1 MSALD
6 RLKKRFW
13 WLPVGHV
20 PEINAAVLNARLSGD
35 NPPKIVDVRSGVEWR
50 RSHIPGAV
58 SVPINEL
65 KDRLASL
72 QLDAQQPII
81 AICLSAHRSIPA
93 VRLLQAQGFENAVQL
108 KGGMLAWWNQH
119 IPPNERARDSGVLKA
134 NRAGVCAEYKN
145 VDRRARPRRS
155 PLRPELVWDGDKG
168 LSLRHFQGCRVLT
181 FRRRV
186 FCLKSFIHSGHA
198 MVKHCMH
205 ETAVT

>member
-93 VRLLQAQGFENAVQL
+93 VRLLRAEGFENAVQL
-108 KGGMLAWWNQH
+108 KGGMLAWWSKSYPTEQ
-119 IPPNERARDSGVLKA
+119 
-134 NRAGVCAEYKN
+134 AGWK
-145 VDRRARPRRS
+145 
-155 PLRPELVWDGDKG
+155 
-168 LSLRHFQGCRVLT
+168 
-181 FRRRV
+181 
-186 FCLKSFIHSGHA
+186 
-198 MVKHCMH
+198 
-205 ETAVT
+205 